1 MLNVS
6 PIGFKK
12 VNNVN
17 PLGFKSVTVQYTDGR
32 GKEKTIIGKNAWISP
47 KGGNANEARIEIQKE
62 DNSKNKIVNSFKDI
76 TVTNLDEN
84 SLLSVE
90 GRTVTIKN
98 AEKTGKKSPEVRGYN
113 YAKIYV
119 DYANGVKFFDKASTS
134 GQSTA
139 TIIADLKNLTDCTL
153 NNKPISQ

>member
-6 PIGFKK
+6 PVGFKK

-32 GKEKTIIGKNAWISP
+32 GKEKTITGKNAFISP
-47 KGGNANEARIEIQKE
+47 EGKKNEARIEIQKE
-62 DNSKNKIVNSFKDI
+62 NSSKNKFVNSFKDI

-119 DYANGVKFFDKASTS
+119 DYANDVKFFDKASTS

-139 TIIADLKNLTDCTL
+139 TIIADPKNLIDCTL